1 MKISIVG
8 ATGLVGRNIIELC
21 EEYFDT
27 SVEYHLYASK
37 ESEGKTLQVN
47 GKEVPIRELS
57 SKNIESCDIALFS
70 AGAERSRE
78 FANQFVDKGLS
89 LIHI

>member
-1 MKISIVG
+1 MKISVIG

-21 EEYFDT
+21 EEYFDD

-37 ESEGKTLQVN
+37 ESEGKTLLV
-47 GKEVPIRELS
+47 
-57 SKNIESCDIALFS
+57 
-70 AGAERSRE
+70 
-78 FANQFVDKGLS
+78 LS

>member
-21 EEYFDT
+21 EEYFDN

-57 SKNIESCDIALFS
+57 SKNIDPDNYHKSIKQNINKITF
-70 AGAERSRE
+70 
-78 FANQFVDKGLS
+78 
-89 LIHI
+89 

>member
-47 GKEVPIRELS
+47 GKEVPIR
-57 SKNIESCDIALFS
+57 
-70 AGAERSRE
+70 
-78 FANQFVDKGLS
+78 
-89 LIHI
+89 

>member
-47 GKEVPIRELS
+47 GKEVSIRELS
-57 SKNIESCDIALFS
+57 SKI
-70 AGAERSRE
+70 
-78 FANQFVDKGLS
+78 LS
-89 LIHI
+89 HAILLCFQLEEKDQENLQINL